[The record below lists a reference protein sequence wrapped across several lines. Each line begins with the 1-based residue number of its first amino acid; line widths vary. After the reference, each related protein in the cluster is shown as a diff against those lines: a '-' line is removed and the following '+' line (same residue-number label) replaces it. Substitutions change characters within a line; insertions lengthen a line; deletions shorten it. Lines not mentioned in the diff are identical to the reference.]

1 MYPPPP
7 AHTKQGLLLRQGNKD
22 ANEGTPGDTSVA
34 SSLFFIRVVVI
45 VRLVKEQVLFA
56 IFHLVNKLAL
66 LLLPRAGMDFKR

>member
-1 MYPPPP
+1 M
-7 AHTKQGLLLRQGNKD
+7 HETLSCNKD
-22 ANEGTPGDTSVA
+22 ANEGTPKDTSVA

-56 IFHLVNKLAL
+56 IFHLVNKLAQ